1 LGSHRNHNPG
11 AVGEGLIDT
20 IDLIEWAGGAPGS
33 PLIPIKIPD
42 DVKDWLKDNIDK
54 INEHEKAKCDV
65 QNDMNLPDGIGYDCP
80 SGDDYIPQHR
90 DDYDNSKNKS
100 SPPGP

>member
-1 LGSHRNHNPG
+1 MVCRKKKWIKWIINGVEIWVRIENHNPG

-65 QNDMNLPDGIGYDCP
+65 
-80 SGDDYIPQHR
+80 
-90 DDYDNSKNKS
+90 
-100 SPPGP
+100 